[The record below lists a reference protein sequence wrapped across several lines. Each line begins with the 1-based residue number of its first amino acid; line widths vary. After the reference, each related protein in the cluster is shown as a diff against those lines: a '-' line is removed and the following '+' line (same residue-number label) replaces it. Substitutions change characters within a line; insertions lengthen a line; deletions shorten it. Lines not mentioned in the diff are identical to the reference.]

1 MQSNV
6 GNQKV
11 IVKFEY
17 LVLIEH
23 VQSRRFFS
31 RLFRGKFSDH
41 VLAPTGSLLQL
52 LTSNIQ
58 GDVRDFLVK

>member
-6 GNQKV
+6 GNEKV

-23 VQSRRFFS
+23 LSAVSS

>member
-1 MQSNV
+1 VQSNV
-6 GNQKV
+6 GNEKV

-23 VQSRRFFS
+23 HAAVSS